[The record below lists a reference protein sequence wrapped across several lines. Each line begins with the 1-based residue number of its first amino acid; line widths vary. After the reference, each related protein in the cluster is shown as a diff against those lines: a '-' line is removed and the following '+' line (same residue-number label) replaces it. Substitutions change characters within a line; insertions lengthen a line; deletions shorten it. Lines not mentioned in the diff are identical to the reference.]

1 MYSIRELLKNDTSL
15 LAGFLTLLTGLLT
28 GPLFQI
34 DGATAGALTGMVGL
48 ALTVWVR
55 AQVYSKRGAAQA
67 ATEAATAAVK
77 AVGADGVGPPGEV
90 TELGARAIQ
99 DAVQAA
105 VPDTEAPTVTAT
117 TTVAPEDDA
126 PEDDESPDELPV
138 VQDDRP
144 VNEAG
149 ESLNKDGSVS
159 KRQPEPIAGDSAEV
173 RGDA

>member
-117 TTVAPEDDA
+117 TTAAPED
-126 PEDDESPDELPV
+126 EDESPDELPI

-159 KRQPEPIAGDSAEV
+159 KRQPEPVAGDDPTEV
-173 RGDA
+173 RGDT